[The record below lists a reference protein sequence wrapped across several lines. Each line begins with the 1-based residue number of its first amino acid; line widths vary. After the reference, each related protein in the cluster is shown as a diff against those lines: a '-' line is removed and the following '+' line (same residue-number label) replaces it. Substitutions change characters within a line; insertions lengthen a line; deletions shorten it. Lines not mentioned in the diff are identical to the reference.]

1 VSEAEERFYAKMA
14 EHRKGTI
21 DGVVAELERL
31 ERRIERYV
39 DERIDELTRRVDE
52 VHERAL
58 RELTRLHERR

>member
-1 VSEAEERFYAKMA
+1 LA